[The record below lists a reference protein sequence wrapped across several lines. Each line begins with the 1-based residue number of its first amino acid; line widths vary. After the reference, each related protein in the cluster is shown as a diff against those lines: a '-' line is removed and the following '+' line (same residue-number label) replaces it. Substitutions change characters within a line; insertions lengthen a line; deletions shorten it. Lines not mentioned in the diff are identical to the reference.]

1 MSLASSTR
9 RYRNRL
15 RVFCFLV
22 FFVEHLNL
30 NHQGSSPAPVR
41 DRRVKEDETTGK
53 FGEIMV
59 ESFQKI
65 LLSRSPP
72 RLRTLLS
79 VVKGYGWMISGS
91 GVQERYI
98 CSTDRIRSEKV
109 DLRRREIVVDTEDEV
124 IKDAVFEQ
132 GVRPHY
138 TEED

>member
-1 MSLASSTR
+1 MSLASSNR

-15 RVFCFLV
+15 RVFCFLM

-41 DRRVKEDETTGK
+41 DRRVPEDEITGK
-53 FGEIMV
+53 F
-59 ESFQKI
+59 
-65 LLSRSPP
+65 
-72 RLRTLLS
+72 
-79 VVKGYGWMISGS
+79 
-91 GVQERYI
+91 
-98 CSTDRIRSEKV
+98 EKV

-124 IKDAVFEQ
+124 MKDAVFEQ